1 MYSLAMKL
9 SFIFQFHLVPCAFI
23 ITFEGS
29 LISFLLWVQQFRNR
43 LRFICFIFS
52 FINSF
57 ISDIS
62 YHWYIFFQSLVNDT
76 FSNLK
81 LNLFIIN
88 GFICS
93 NKYLKQVVWINH
105 SWISLTLQ
113 RGWEFKFCL
122 FSKKCGRINF
132 SPGKGGVGK
141 IVEEGVRRK

>member
-105 SWISLTLQ
+105 SWISPTLQ
-113 RGWEFKFCL
+113 RGWGFKFCL
-122 FSKKCGRINF
+122 FSKKCGRVDF
-132 SPGKGGVGK
+132 SHRKGRCWLNSS
-141 IVEEGVRRK
+141 RRC